1 MGKNKWNLS
10 KSDGINLTI
19 NLIENIL
26 INYPEKKIPVSELI
40 YLLNS
45 RTKGKIK
52 NNNKDKTLISFI
64 KYHYPNFKEFIE
76 SRSEF
81 KYTNINNNN
90 YITPNND
97 INENINYE
105 YEDWVIIN
113 GYSDSN
119 VKIKIN

>member
-19 NLIENIL
+19 NLIENIV

-81 KYTNINNNN
+81 MSNWLDTRKSGMLANDLRDVAYCQ
-90 YITPNND
+90 TPD
-97 INENINYE
+97 
-105 YEDWVIIN
+105 VLMFL
-113 GYSDSN
+113 
-119 VKIKIN
+119 K